1 MRALLMA
8 LAFVALTSGNAL
20 SSVLCDERSEV
31 IAKLKENYSEVPV
44 HIGLGNQQTVIEIL
58 VAPSGSFT
66 IIYTYPSGLSCILAA
81 GTAWET
87 AKNGAP
93 GEPT

>member
-8 LAFVALTSGNAL
+8 LAFVALTGGNAGAL
-20 SSVLCDERSEV
+20 GHTLCGEHGEV
-31 IAKLKENYSEVPV
+31 VAKLKENYSEVPV
-44 HIGLGNQQTVIEIL
+44 HIGLGSQGTIIEIL

-66 IIYTYPSGLSCILAA
+66 IIYTVPSGLSCILVT
-81 GTAWET
+81 GTDWET
-87 AKNGAP
+87 VKP